1 MEKRIYL
8 DHSATTPVKKETL
21 EAMLPYLTRQYGN
34 PSSIYTEG
42 REARKALEKARDIIA
57 EAIGAQSEELFF
69 TASGTEADNWAL
81 RGIADAYSKRAN
93 ISLPVKL
100 SIRLYWRHVRIFPKK
115 DITSH
120 IFRLMR
126 MAL

>member
-21 EAMLPYLTRQYGN
+21 EAMLPYLTLQYGN

-81 RGIADAYSKRAN
+81 RGIADAYSKKGKHL
-93 ISLPVKL
+93 SL
-100 SIRLYWRHVRIFPKK
+100 I
-115 DITSH
+115 H
-120 IFRLMR
+120 I
-126 MAL
+126 

>member
-21 EAMLPYLTRQYGN
+21 EAMLPYLTLQYGN

-57 EAIGAQSEELFF
+57 EAIGERTHSEVVQVI
-69 TASGTEADNWAL
+69 G
-81 RGIADAYSKRAN
+81 K
-93 ISLPVKL
+93 KM
-100 SIRLYWRHVRIFPKK
+100 IFYRPSKK
-115 DITSH
+115 DPKIE
-120 IFRLMR
+120 LPK
-126 MAL
+126 

>member
-21 EAMLPYLTRQYGN
+21 EAMLPYLTLQYGN

-57 EAIGAQSEELFF
+57 EAIGGLLEGKSSFSQRELRSLAHIRQM
-69 TASGTEADNWAL
+69 TRMHKTKSGE
-81 RGIADAYSKRAN
+81 
-93 ISLPVKL
+93 
-100 SIRLYWRHVRIFPKK
+100 
-115 DITSH
+115 
-120 IFRLMR
+120 
-126 MAL
+126 